1 MKLNPLYI
9 AIGAALLAQPAMA
22 DVQSLTSSELTET
35 YIQDST
41 IIVTPAQRPAERRPS
56 QVITYTIAPSEPV
69 KTEAEEQ
76 GEIQQQ
82 QNLQVSSS
90 DMAMESARQAA
101 EEIEFMQRH
110 QVAIAPLTERQV
122 NIPELPGF
130 RLPEGPFN
138 EQMIGQKE
146 LGLASDGQ
154 SLTFSIGNIPGVDPI
169 FTEQIRSDL
178 VNLTPRADGGFDL
191 NIQIPQR

>member
-1 MKLNPLYI
+1 MKSIPLYLTACI
-9 AIGAALLAQPAMA
+9 AAVAQPVFA
-22 DVQSLTSSELTET
+22 DVKSLTSSELTET

-56 QVITYTIAPSEPV
+56 QVITYTIAPGEPP

-76 GEIQQQ
+76 AEQQQ
-82 QNLQVSSS
+82 QRDIRQSTTDIAV
-90 DMAMESARQAA
+90 ESVRQSL
-101 EEIEFMQRH
+101 EEFATLERH
-110 QVAIAPLTERQV
+110 QVAIAPLTERQINV
-122 NIPELPGF
+122 PDLPGF

-154 SLTFSIGNIPGVDPI
+154 RLTFSIGNIPGVNPI
-169 FTEQIRSDL
+169 YVDQIRSDL

-191 NIQIPQR
+191 SIQIPKQ

>member
-82 QNLQVSSS
+82 QSLQVSSS

>member
-1 MKLNPLYI
+1 MKLNQLYI
-9 AIGAALLAQPAMA
+9 AIGVTLMTPPVMA

-41 IIVTPAQRPAERRPS
+41 IIVTPAQRQVEKRPS
-56 QVITYTIAPSEPV
+56 QVITYTIAPSEPS

-76 GEIQQQ
+76 AELQQQ
-82 QNLQVSSS
+82 RDIRISST
-90 DMAMESARQAA
+90 DMAVESARQAA
-101 EEIEFMQRH
+101 EEFATIERH

-130 RLPEGPFN
+130 RVPEGPFN
-138 EQMIGQKE
+138 EQMIGQQE

-178 VNLTPRADGGFDL
+178 VNLTPRPDGGFDL

>member
-110 QVAIAPLTERQV
+110 QVAIAPLAERQV